1 MNKNFKIGL
10 AIFSVFGLSQN
21 TYSADNDKM
30 WETIQKQ
37 QQQINELSTKLE
49 AAADAMDQGGGHA
62 ASKTSMGGYGELH
75 YGNIEKTSG
84 GVSTDRVSVDFHRF
98 VLFFSHQYNDRIKFF
113 SEFELEHAF
122 IADDGT
128 TPGEVELEQAY
139 IDMALSDTL
148 HMKAGLFLIPV
159 GIINETHEPPTF
171 YGVERNNV
179 EKRIIPVTWWE
190 GGIALNGEIAP
201 GLQFDVALTSGLSD
215 TTGNIRS
222 GRQKVAKA
230 NGDSLAY
237 TARLKWTGMSGVE
250 LAGTIQRQTD
260 MAQGTLAGK
269 TLSATLFETHA
280 IINMGAMSLRAL
292 YAQWDIDDITG
303 GAEEQNG
310 FYLEPAYR
318 INKSLGVFARYSE
331 YDTKAGSAAD
341 TTVEQVDIGLNYWPH
356 EDVVFKFDYQ
366 DQDDN
371 GEKETA
377 KGFNIGVGY
386 QF

>member
-84 GVSTDRVSVDFHRF
+84 GVSTDSVSVDFHRF

-371 GEKETA
+371 GKKATA

>member
-1 MNKNFKIGL
+1 
-10 AIFSVFGLSQN
+10 
-21 TYSADNDKM
+21 
-30 WETIQKQ
+30 
-37 QQQINELSTKLE
+37 
-49 AAADAMDQGGGHA
+49 
-62 ASKTSMGGYGELH
+62 
-75 YGNIEKTSG
+75 
-84 GVSTDRVSVDFHRF
+84 
-98 VLFFSHQYNDRIKFF
+98 
-113 SEFELEHAF
+113 
-122 IADDGT
+122 
-128 TPGEVELEQAY
+128 
-139 IDMALSDTL
+139 MALSDTL

-371 GEKETA
+371 GKKETA